1 MFAACCSM
9 PQTPKIS
16 YNQKM
21 NPLTQKNRL
30 LWVLGAILAAGFLGI
45 SVLGFLVAQGAIR
58 NSIVNQS
65 LPLAGDSVYSE
76 VQRALLRPI
85 FIAAQM
91 AQNTFLREWVEA
103 GEPDNGAVVRYLGNI
118 KKQFDAN
125 TAFFIS
131 ERSKK
136 YYYSEGILKVIDKNA
151 PRDQWYFDFVG
162 KNQTYELS
170 SDPDEANK
178 NRMTVFINYR
188 LENADGKLLGVTGV
202 GVSFDTL
209 SQVINRIER
218 RFSQRVYFTDQT
230 GNIVLADN
238 KRSEWRG
245 KIQNLPGVKSIAA
258 WVLAVKDPMQ
268 TSYMRGD
275 SVVQVNSRFVPELGW
290 FLLVEQD
297 ESIAT
302 APVLRL
308 LFINLLLGAIA
319 TALVLSL
326 ALFAINTY
334 QRRLERLATTDA
346 LTEAKN
352 RSLGEALLEQA
363 HKEALREQKPLS
375 VIVFDID
382 DFKRIND
389 THGHATGDHVL
400 REVVKLT
407 RATLRQSD
415 TVVRWG
421 GEEFLVVLKNCSLSD
436 AQPLGIGLQSQM
448 AQQPFVV
455 GGKSITVTISVGI
468 AQLESSE
475 TPEQLVKRADDAQY
489 SAKRS
494 GKNRVAVANLT
505 QVKLV

>member
-1 MFAACCSM
+1 
-9 PQTPKIS
+9 
-16 YNQKM
+16 M

-30 LWVLGAILAAGFLGI
+30 LWVLGAILALGFFGT
-45 SVLGFLVAQGAIR
+45 SVLGFLAAQGAIR

-91 AQNTFLREWVEA
+91 AENTFLREWVEV
-103 GEPDNGAVVRYLGNI
+103 GEPDSGAVVRYLGNI
-118 KKQFDAN
+118 KKQFNTN
-125 TAFFIS
+125 TAFFVS

-136 YYYSEGILKVIDKNA
+136 YYYTQGVLKVIDKNA

-162 KNQTYELS
+162 KKQTYELS

-188 LENADGKLLGVTGV
+188 LEDDAGKLLGVTGV
-202 GVSFDTL
+202 GVTFDTL
-209 SQVINRIER
+209 SMVIAKIER
-218 RFSQRVYFTDQT
+218 RFSQRVYFTNQT
-230 GNIVLADN
+230 GEITLADDI
-238 KRSEWRG
+238 RREWRG
-245 KIQNLPGVKSIAA
+245 KIQDLPGVKSIAA
-258 WVLAVKDPMQ
+258 WILAVKDPMQ
-268 TSYMRGD
+268 TSYLRGD
-275 SVVQVNSRFVPELGW
+275 TLVQVNSRFVSELGW
-290 FLLVEQD
+290 FLIVEQD
-297 ESIAT
+297 ESTAT

-319 TALVLSL
+319 TGLVLSL
-326 ALFAINTY
+326 ALFAINAY
-334 QRRLERLATTDA
+334 QRRLERLATTDV
-346 LTEAKN
+346 LTDAKN

-363 HKEALREQKPLS
+363 HKEAQRDQKPLS

-389 THGHATGDHVL
+389 THGHAAGDHVL

-407 RATLRQSD
+407 QAVLRHTD

-455 GGKSITVTISVGI
+455 GGKPITVTISVGV
-468 AQLESSE
+468 AQLEGNE

-489 SAKRS
+489 NAKRS
-494 GKNRVAVANLT
+494 GKNRVAVANLA